1 MIPTV
6 LGAQATG
13 VCVPFSAIT
22 RKDVAWAGGKAAN
35 LGEMVRA
42 GIPVPPGFVI
52 TTTAYRAYMT
62 EHEID
67 PLVTE
72 QLGRIGST
80 TNGALSK
87 ASTRIQEK
95 MLPAGFHRRSGRRSS
110 TRTKLWV
117 EGPSRFAPQRPLKTW
132 SMRRSQGSKTLI

>member
-1 MIPTV
+1 MTPTV
-6 LGAQATG
+6 VGAQATG

-52 TTTAYRAYMT
+52 TTTAYRAYMK

-67 PLVTE
+67 PLVAE
-72 QLGRIGST
+72 QLGKIGST

-87 ASTRIQEK
+87 ASTKIQDK
-95 MLPAGFHRRSGRRSS
+95 MLAGRLSSTIESEIVDAYKALGGGPVAVRSS
-110 TRTKLWV
+110 ATAEDL
-117 EGPSRFAPQRPLKTW
+117 EHASFAGQQDT
-132 SMRRSQGSKTLI
+132 